1 MKYYQAEFHIKPY
14 RETVSD
20 LLIASLGECGFEAF
34 VPMDDGFVG
43 YVQQK
48 DYKEEDVAEAVASF
62 NNDYDIVYSVVE
74 APDEDWNQAWEEEGF
89 EPILLDH
96 LVCVHDTR
104 HTDLPSCRYDIIIN
118 PRMAFGTG
126 THPTTQQILQQLC
139 QMDLK
144 GRSVIDAG
152 CGTGVLGLLCL
163 KREAKEVFAYDID
176 SWSVENTNIN
186 ADLNGLTNI
195 IVREG
200 DASVLPQTG
209 EYDLLIANINRNILL
224 NDMPRFAKALK
235 PDGRLLLSGF
245 YESDC
250 PLLIKKGKELGF
262 ELQKQSV
269 HEDWAM
275 LLLIF
280 RGNK

>member
-1 MKYYQAEFHIKPY
+1 M
-14 RETVSD
+14 
-20 LLIASLGECGFEAF
+20 
-34 VPMDDGFVG
+34 
-43 YVQQK
+43 
-48 DYKEEDVAEAVASF
+48 
-62 NNDYDIVYSVVE
+62 
-74 APDEDWNQAWEEEGF
+74 
-89 EPILLDH
+89 
-96 LVCVHDTR
+96 
-104 HTDLPSCRYDIIIN
+104 
-118 PRMAFGTG
+118 
-126 THPTTQQILQQLC
+126 
-139 QMDLK
+139 
-144 GRSVIDAG
+144 
-152 CGTGVLGLLCL
+152 
-163 KREAKEVFAYDID
+163 FAYDID

-224 NDMPRFAKALK
+224 NDMPHFAKALK

-250 PLLIKKGKELGF
+250 PLLIEKGKELGF

-269 HEDWAM
+269 QEGWAM